1 MRGGKV
7 GQKRRGGQEMSTADA
22 IFGLVS
28 DIQRVKHNI
37 QKLDESAGLS
47 RFFPRTLEDVYE
59 KLYEASS
66 DLADYWGVFAMMEG
80 DDIENSF

>member
-1 MRGGKV
+1 
-7 GQKRRGGQEMSTADA
+7 MSTADA

-28 DIQRVKHNI
+28 DIQRVKLNI

-47 RFFPRTLEDVYE
+47 RFFPSTLEDIYE

-66 DLADYWGVFAMMEG
+66 NLADYWCEFVTRECE
-80 DDIENSF
+80 DI

>member
-1 MRGGKV
+1 
-7 GQKRRGGQEMSTADA
+7 MSTADA

-28 DIQRVKHNI
+28 DIQRVKLNI

-47 RFFPRTLEDVYE
+47 HFFPSTLENVYE

-66 DLADYWGVFAMMEG
+66 DLADYWGVFAMLEG